1 MTIEELFILF
11 GIFVLVI
18 TGSFLGSA
26 LSERYLNNGVQSI
39 SAEGNGIVAD
49 PLTVQ
54 VLRAWNYAN
63 PGTVET
69 WAGGCKLERL
79 SADEW
84 KINFSN
90 CG

>member
-1 MTIEELFILF
+1 MTIEEIFLLFIF
-11 GIFVLVI
+11 FVLIVV
-18 TGSFLGSA
+18 GSFSGYA
-26 LSERYLNNGVQSI
+26 LSGRYLNNEIQPL

-63 PGTVET
+63 PETVET

-84 KINFSN
+84 KINFN
-90 CG
+90 QCG